1 MSGPANIKRARAAGG
16 PFGPLPAVFL
26 FWCACL
32 LSLSPSM
39 AAEPGSAPD
48 LTVTVEKRGERV
60 IVDARMAVEA
70 SPPVV
75 WGVLTDFDHMAAFIS
90 NLQASSARKL
100 DERSVEVSQKGLAAF
115 GPLSFAFETVRR
127 VELMPPETIR
137 SHQISGTTKF
147 FEGLTRVVFEGGR
160 AEISYHGESVP
171 GVWIPPVI
179 GLAFIRNQTEEQFR
193 EIRAEMLRRQGAAH

>member
-1 MSGPANIKRARAAGG
+1 MSGTANIKRARATGG
-16 PFGPLPAVFL
+16 PFGPLWAAFL

-32 LSLSPSM
+32 LSLSASM

-90 NLQASSARKL
+90 NLQTSRARKL
-100 DERSVEVSQKGLAAF
+100 DERSVEVTQKGLAAY
-115 GPLSFAFETVRR
+115 GPLSFAFETVRH
-127 VELMPPETIR
+127 VELVPPETIR
-137 SHQISGTTKF
+137 SRQISGTMKF
-147 FEGLTRVVFEGGR
+147 FEGVTRVVFEGGR
-160 AEISYHGESVP
+160 AEIS
-171 GVWIPPVI
+171 
-179 GLAFIRNQTEEQFR
+179 
-193 EIRAEMLRRQGAAH
+193 